1 MQEQRPH
8 TSKAT
13 REAVMADPDKIVFL
27 SSSDFQLGEVTL
39 KAGLY
44 QVQQIDE
51 GEEHIL
57 VFTRIVTTGAEFT
70 SPPWMAE
77 VAM

>member
-1 MQEQRPH
+1 
-8 TSKAT
+8 
-13 REAVMADPDKIVFL
+13 MADPNKIVFL
-27 SSSDFQLGEVTL
+27 SPSDFQLGEVTF

-51 GEEHIL
+51 GQEHIL
-57 VFTRIVTTGAEFT
+57 VFTRIVSAGAKFT

-77 VAM
+77 VTM

>member
-1 MQEQRPH
+1 MI
-8 TSKAT
+8 
-13 REAVMADPDKIVFL
+13 ADPDKIVFL
-27 SSSDFQLGEVTL
+27 SSSDFQLGGVAF

-51 GEEHIL
+51 GQEHIL